1 MEFTVKRFHNGKLT
15 DISARVGNLSWND
28 SLDALG
34 VEFSFTFAQS
44 YYDSNFKNG
53 LALGDMAKVKYGNDE
68 ILRGIITET
77 PINGTGYKGCDFA
90 FYLNKSEVV
99 IQFKGIAADK
109 AIEQLL
115 KRYDIPHEPIPKM
128 STLIKKVYK
137 DVAVSDVLLDILK
150 KHRQESKKSYKM
162 EMYQGK
168 LRFIDKLA
176 KKIKPTYTDELG
188 QKVLCTHAA
197 NITGTRSIK
206 ELRNKVIVAGND
218 EKSKQI
224 KAIATASKSI
234 KKYGL
239 LTAVETVDK
248 ITTAKAKN
256 KAKNILEDLNK
267 VVVEFTAEMPGN
279 HTVKSGRLLNFDF
292 PELNIKGWYRVKSC
306 THTVT
311 GSGYRMSCE
320 MERL

>member
-1 MEFTVKRFHNGKLT
+1 MEFTVKRYHEKKWS
-15 DISARVGNLSWND
+15 DISGRVGNLSWND
-28 SLDALG
+28 DLDALG
-34 VEFSFTFAQS
+34 DEFNFTFAQS
-44 YYDSNFKNG
+44 IYDSNFKSS
-53 LALGDMAKVKYGNDE
+53 LTLGDMVKIKSDNNE
-68 ILRGIITET
+68 VLRGIITET
-77 PINGTGYKGCDFA
+77 PINGTSYKGYDFA

-128 STLIKKVYK
+128 STSIKKVYK
-137 DVAVSDVLLDILK
+137 DVTVSDVLLDILK

-162 EMYQGK
+162 EMYKGK
-168 LRFIDKLA
+168 LRFVDNLA

-188 QKVLCTHAA
+188 RKVLCTRAA
-197 NITGTRSIK
+197 NITGTRSIA
-206 ELRNKVIVAGND
+206 ELRNKVVVSGNSD
-218 EKSKQI
+218 KSKQI

-234 KKYGL
+234 EKYGL

-279 HTVKSGRLLNFDF
+279 HTVKSGRLLNFDI